1 MPTPE
6 QTIAEEAARAGGA
19 IAARYFRE
27 GVAMRNKDV
36 ANLVSDADVEAE
48 HAIAAVI
55 KRAFPSHA
63 ILGEEAYQGDATAEH
78 LWIVDP
84 IDGTNNFAHKI
95 PHFAVSVAYYHA
107 GEAQCGVVYNPVREE
122 WHTAAKGQGAFH
134 DGRQVSVDEAARLDE
149 VLVGVGFY
157 YDRGAMMES
166 TLAAI
171 GDLKRLGRSTASA
184 GWARRRSTSAWS
196 AWAASAPSSNT
207 SSPPGTSPPAGCS
220 SRRPAAVSP
229 TPAAAPCRWESR
241 ASWPRTARSTRRCSK
256 SSAPRHPGAARAAF
270 TGPDQYR
277 GGASPTL
284 EAPVAPARFP
294 RPTGK
299 IGGRTEPRPHP

>member
-19 IAARYFRE
+19 IAARYFRD
-27 GVAMRNKDV
+27 GVTMRTKDV

-63 ILGEEAYQGDATAEH
+63 ILGEEAHEGDSTAEH
-78 LWIVDP
+78 LWIIDP

-95 PHFAVSVAYYHA
+95 PHFAVSVAYYLA

-134 DGRQVSVDEAARLDE
+134 DGRQVHVDDATRLDE

-157 YDRGAMMES
+157 YDRGAMMEA
-166 TLAAI
+166 TLQAV
-171 GDLKRLGRSTASA
+171 GDLKRRQIHGIRRFGTASLDLCMVGLGRYGAYFEYELSPWDFAA
-184 GWARRRSTSAWS
+184 GRLFVEEAGGRVTDARGE
-196 AWAASAPSSNT
+196 PL
-207 SSPPGTSPPAGCS
+207 PLG
-220 SRRPAAVSP
+220 
-229 TPAAAPCRWESR
+229 
-241 ASWPRTARSTRRCSK
+241 K
-256 SSAPRHPGAARAAF
+256 SSILASNRALHEAMLEVVRARHPG
-270 TGPDQYR
+270 GPD
-277 GGASPTL
+277 
-284 EAPVAPARFP
+284 
-294 RPTGK
+294 
-299 IGGRTEPRPHP
+299 